1 MRSRHGAVDARAPTG
16 PAWMTNGRGASDLYG
31 VNEDVV
37 GYTLIGD
44 VIVCRLTGRNVLARA
59 GP

>member
-1 MRSRHGAVDARAPTG
+1 
-16 PAWMTNGRGASDLYG
+16 MTNGRGASDLYG

>member
-1 MRSRHGAVDARAPTG
+1 
-16 PAWMTNGRGASDLYG
+16 MTNGRGASDLYG

-37 GYTLIGD
+37 GYPLIGD